1 MDEFAENRITEN
13 QLNRRQ
19 FLFGLASMP
28 LVLSVSAG
36 LVAVMPSAPA
46 LASRYGP
53 TPQFSLRT
61 AEDLLS
67 RYRRAHGLAP
77 MRVQNQ
83 LQHAAVRQA
92 ALMARKGKLAHYFG
106 GATRLQT
113 RVKAVGFRGPAAE
126 NVAAGQRSL
135 EAVIASWQKSPG
147 HRENLLRRGFNS
159 FGLAVH
165 TNPNVRYGH
174 YWAMVIGA

>member
-1 MDEFAENRITEN
+1 MDEFSENG
-13 QLNRRQ
+13 LNRRQ
-19 FLFGLASMP
+19 FLVGLGSMP
-28 LVLSVSAG
+28 LVLSVGAG
-36 LVAVMPSAPA
+36 LVGTLVSEPA

-61 AEDLLS
+61 AEDLFS
-67 RYRRAHGLAP
+67 RYRHAHGLAP
-77 MRVQNQ
+77 MRVQSQ
-83 LQHAAVRQA
+83 LQHAAERQA
-92 ALMARKGKLAHYFG
+92 ALMAKKGKLAHYFG

-135 EAVIASWQKSPG
+135 ESVIASWQKSPG